1 MSIKTLINQG
11 ITKNL
16 NISIL
21 ISFHDQKNREA
32 FAIDIQIFIVF
43 VTTIP
48 KIEVEVA
55 SNLYSA
61 EIHAKPSRENFR
73 LFVNVFRHQLE
84 SRDNH

>member
-32 FAIDIQIFIVF
+32 FAIEIRIFIVF

-48 KIEVEVA
+48 KIEVEAA

-61 EIHAKPSRENFR
+61 EIHENRAGKIPVYF
-73 LFVNVFRHQLE
+73 
-84 SRDNH
+84 